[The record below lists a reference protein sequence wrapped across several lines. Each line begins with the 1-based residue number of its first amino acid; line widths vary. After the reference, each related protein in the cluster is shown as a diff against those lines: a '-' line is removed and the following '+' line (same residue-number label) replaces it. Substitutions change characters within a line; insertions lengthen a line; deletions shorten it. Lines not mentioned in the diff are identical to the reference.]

1 MRIAVIGLGDI
12 AQKAYLPILATRG
25 DIEVMLCTR
34 NRQTL
39 DALARQYRI
48 VHTAC
53 DPADLLKT
61 DVKPDA
67 VFVHVATEAHARI
80 VSLFLEQGIPV
91 YVDKPLAYT
100 LEEAS
105 AMVEL
110 AENRGVLLMT
120 GFNRRFAPMIASLG
134 QAGFPRT
141 VLMQKNRIHLPDRP
155 RRFVFDD
162 FVHVVDTL
170 RFLSGDAIHGWHV
183 SYDARDGLL
192 YRVTLTLES
201 EGCTAIGIMHR
212 DSGIAEETLEVTS
225 PGNKWRVEGL
235 SSTVHFAGG
244 EERHSAFNDWT
255 TVLHRRG
262 FPQIVDEFLAC
273 VRERRAPLASARD
286 ALETHAWCE
295 RIVERIERNERTVDD
310 ELVIPH

>member
-1 MRIAVIGLGDI
+1 MRIALIGLGDI
-12 AQKAYLPILATRG
+12 ARKAYLPLLANRG

-39 DALARQYRI
+39 EALARQYRI

-53 DPADLLKT
+53 DPADLLKPA
-61 DVKPDA
+61 VQPDA
-67 VFVHVATEAHARI
+67 VFVHVATEAHAR
-80 VSLFLEQGIPV
+80 VASMFLEQGIPV

-100 LEEAS
+100 LEEAT

-110 AENRGVLLMT
+110 AEHRGVLLMT
-120 GFNRRFAPMIASLG
+120 GFNRRFAPMIASLRG
-134 QAGFPRT
+134 AGFPRT

-170 RFLSGDAIHGWHV
+170 RFLSRDAIRGWNL
-183 SYDARDGLL
+183 SYEARDGLL

-201 EGCTAIGIMHR
+201 DGCTAIGIMHR
-212 DSGIAEETLEVTS
+212 DSGITEESLEVTS

-244 EERHSAFNDWT
+244 EERHSAFNDWA

-273 VRERRAPLASARD
+273 VSAPRAPLVSARD

-295 RIVERIERNERTVDD
+295 RIVERIERDMAAVRTS
-310 ELVIPH
+310 

>member
-1 MRIAVIGLGDI
+1 MRIALIGLGDI
-12 AQKAYLPILATRG
+12 AQKAYLPLLANRA
-25 DIEVMLCTR
+25 DLEVMLCTR
-34 NRQTL
+34 NQHTL
-39 DALARQYRI
+39 GALARQYRI
-48 VHTAC
+48 GHTVS
-53 DPADLLKT
+53 DPADLLKPAF
-61 DVKPDA
+61 KPDA
-67 VFVHVATEAHARI
+67 VFVHVATEAHVHIA
-80 VSLFLEQGIPV
+80 SMFLKQGIPV

-100 LEEAS
+100 LEEAT

-110 AENRGVLLMT
+110 AEHRGVLLMT
-120 GFNRRFAPMIASLG
+120 GFNRRFAPMVASLRS
-134 QAGFPRT
+134 AGFPRT

-170 RFLSGDAIHGWHV
+170 RFLSADAIHDCNV
-183 SYDARDGLL
+183 SFEARDGLL

-201 EGCTAIGIMHR
+201 HGCTAIGIMHR
-212 DSGIAEETLEVTS
+212 DSGISEESLEVTS

-244 EERHSAFNDWT
+244 EERHSTFNDWAT
-255 TVLHRRG
+255 ILHRRG

-273 VRERRAPLASARD
+273 VRERRASLVSARD

-295 RIVERIERNERTVDD
+295 RIVERIERGIAGETAAK
-310 ELVIPH
+310 

>member
-12 AQKAYLPILATRG
+12 AQKAYLPLLANRG

-48 VHTAC
+48 VHMAC
-53 DPADLLKT
+53 DPADLLKLA
-61 DVKPDA
+61 VKPDA

-80 VSLFLEQGIPV
+80 ASLFLEQGIPV
-91 YVDKPLAYT
+91 YIDKPLAYT
-100 LEEAS
+100 LEEAT

-110 AENRGVLLMT
+110 AEQRGVLLMT
-120 GFNRRFAPMIASLG
+120 GFNRRFAPMIASLK
-134 QAGFPRT
+134 QTGFPRT
-141 VLMQKNRIHLPDRP
+141 VLMQKNRLHLPDRP

-170 RFLSGDAIHGWHV
+170 RFLSADVIRSWNV
-183 SYDARDGLL
+183 SYNAKDGLL

-201 EGCTAIGIMHR
+201 DGCTAIGIMHR
-212 DSGIAEETLEVTS
+212 DSGVTEESVEVTS

-235 SSTVHFAGG
+235 SSTVHCEGG
-244 EERHSAFNDWT
+244 EERHSAFNDWV

-273 VRERRAPLASARD
+273 VSEPRAPLVSARD
-286 ALETHAWCE
+286 SLETHAWCE
-295 RIVERIERNERTVDD
+295 RIVERIECDMAGDTARE
-310 ELVIPH
+310 

>member
-12 AQKAYLPILATRG
+12 AQKAYLPLLATRG

-34 NRQTL
+34 HRGTL
-39 DALARQYRI
+39 DALARRYRI

-53 DPADLLKT
+53 DPADLLKLAE
-61 DVKPDA
+61 KPDA
-67 VFVHVATEAHARI
+67 VFVHAATEAHAHI
-80 VSLFLEQGIPV
+80 ASMFLEQGIPV
-91 YVDKPLAYT
+91 YVDKPLADT
-100 LEEAS
+100 LEVAT

-110 AENRGVLLMT
+110 AERRGVLLMT
-120 GFNRRFAPMIASLG
+120 GFNRRFAPMIASLQ

-141 VLMQKNRIHLPDRP
+141 VLMQKNRIHLPDLP

-170 RFLSGDAIHGWHV
+170 RFLSANPIRDWNV
-183 SYDARDGLL
+183 SYEAKDGLL

-201 EGCTAIGIMHR
+201 DGCTAIGIMHR
-212 DSGIAEETLEVTS
+212 DSGINEESVEVTS

-244 EERHSAFNDWT
+244 EERHAGFGDWT

-273 VRERRAPLASARD
+273 VRERRAPLVGARD

-295 RIVERIERNERTVDD
+295 RFVQKIERGMTGT
-310 ELVIPH
+310 LATAYGA